1 MRDYNFTLGEL
12 LDQFNYAAST
22 LKGKNPFKEDGG
34 LKEMVNRAVADL
46 ELDLEYYNIVIRDC
60 RVYVD
65 TIDFGEIEI
74 VNFHPEYKPD
84 KRKMLGK
91 GDYLQ
96 EVRAVLKREIPLDME
111 IVNLTQ
117 MLSYD
122 VAKER
127 KERMEKEIA
136 EFEKEIAERK
146 TYLQEMEKIMKRDNY
161 K

>member
-1 MRDYNFTLGEL
+1 
-12 LDQFNYAAST
+12 
-22 LKGKNPFKEDGG
+22 
-34 LKEMVNRAVADL
+34 MVNRAVANL

-60 RVYVD
+60 RAYVD

-74 VNFHPEYKPD
+74 VSFYPEYKPD